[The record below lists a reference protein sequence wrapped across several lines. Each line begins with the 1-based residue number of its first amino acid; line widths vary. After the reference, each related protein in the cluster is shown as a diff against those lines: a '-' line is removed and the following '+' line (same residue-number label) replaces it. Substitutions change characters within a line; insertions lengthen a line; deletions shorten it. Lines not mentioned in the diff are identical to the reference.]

1 MYNGLSTKEVQD
13 RIFKGQVNG
22 HEKRI
27 SRTYKEIVRGN
38 TLTYFNLVNTILF
51 LLVFITGQFSNCL
64 FYVTIVVNACI
75 GIFQEIRSKKQLDKM
90 SIMVETHLLV
100 MRDGQWQKLPVSDIV
115 LDDLVQLEAGMQI
128 PADAKLL
135 EGYLEV
141 NESMLT
147 GESNTV
153 EKKAD
158 MDLYGGTII
167 TSGEGKAKII
177 AVGEDCFSQ
186 KILKDAKEYNPAKS
200 QLHEDLNKLLHIISI
215 AIIPVGIILFVV
227 QFTTIGLDWRNAIV
241 KTVAAVVGMI
251 PEGLVVLTSV
261 ALAISTIR
269 LLQKKVLVQD
279 LFSIEA
285 LARVDTIC
293 LDKTGT
299 LTKGTMKVTTFECLH
314 GTKEQYIR
322 DVMGSYLNND
332 DKSNATSDAL
342 KDYFK
347 TNRKYERTDV
357 LPFSS
362 DRKYAG
368 ASFGQEGSFYLGA
381 VQFLFPKGAPAVN
394 KKIGTYT
401 SRGERVIVL
410 AHSNETTV
418 NHESIPEDL
427 EPIAMIAIA
436 DILRD
441 NVQEIM
447 QYFTKQ
453 GVTQKVISGDDP
465 ATVSSLA
472 KQAGIAGA
480 EKYIDMAENTLPID
494 EIANTYTVFG
504 RVLPDQK
511 KELVTALQKAG
522 HIVAMTGDGVNDVPA
537 LKQADVSVA
546 MAAGSS
552 AAKDSANIVLLTND
566 FGLMPNIVAEGRRV
580 INNISRASSMYLVKT
595 VFSMLLSLYVI
606 VLQQAYPF
614 IPIHLSLI
622 SAFGVGIP
630 TFLLQMEPSFE
641 RAKGRFFVRAFRN
654 AIPSAVTVLLTAL
667 ICLLIQTHFELPNE
681 RYYAILVSLTAYIY
695 LYTLFKVYYPPTTLR
710 KIVISAMAIC
720 IVLAMFIGSDYLQI
734 QFAWMDLFVI
744 IPAIPL
750 LPITIAALSRV
761 YDAIMRFFSTL
772 AGAFHDARNSR

>member
-1 MYNGLSTKEVQD
+1 MYNGLNQKEVQE
-13 RIFKGQVNG
+13 RIEKGQVNG

-27 SRTYKEIVRGN
+27 SRTYKEIIRGN

-51 LLVFITGQFSNCL
+51 FLVVITGQFTNCL
-64 FYVTIVVNACI
+64 FYVTIIVNACI

-90 SIMVETHLLV
+90 SIMVETHLQV
-100 MRDGQWQKLPVSDIV
+100 KRDGKWMDLPVSEVV
-115 LDDLVQLEAGMQI
+115 LDDLVKLEAGMQI

-135 EGYLEV
+135 DGYLEV

-153 EKKAD
+153 EKKVDA
-158 MDLYGGTII
+158 DLYGGTII
-167 TSGEGKAKII
+167 TSGEAQAKIV

-200 QLHEDLNKLLHIISI
+200 QLHDDLEHLLHIISI
-215 AIIPVGIILFVV
+215 AIIPVGIILFLV
-227 QFTTIGLDWRNAIV
+227 QFTSIGLDWRNAIV

-299 LTKGTMKVTTFECLH
+299 LTKGTMRVTGMECLH
-314 GTKEQYIR
+314 GASEAYVR
-322 DVMGSYLNND
+322 DVMGSYLNNS

-342 KDYFK
+342 KQFFPV
-347 TNRKYERTDV
+347 NNKYTRTDV

-368 ASFGQEGSFYLGA
+368 ASFGKEGSFYLGA
-381 VQFLFPKGAPAVN
+381 AQFLFPKGAPAVN

-401 SRGERVIVL
+401 SKGERVVVF
-410 AHSNETTV
+410 AHSKETSI
-418 NHESIPEDL
+418 NHDHIPEDL

-447 QYFTKQ
+447 KYFTKQ
-453 GVTQKVISGDDP
+453 GVEQKVISGDDP

-472 KQAGIAGA
+472 KQAGIQGA
-480 EKYIDMAENTLPID
+480 DKYIDMAENTLPID
-494 EIANTYTVFG
+494 QIATEYTVFG

-511 KELVTALQKAG
+511 KQLVIALQKAG

-614 IPIHLSLI
+614 IPVHLSLI

-667 ICLLIQTHFELPNE
+667 ICLLIRTHFELPDE

-695 LYTLFKVYYPPTTLR
+695 LYTLFKVYYPPTVLR
-710 KIVISAMAIC
+710 KIVIVAMAVC
-720 IVLAMFIGSDYLQI
+720 IILAMLIGGSFLQI
-734 QFAWMDLFVI
+734 QFAWLDLLVI
-744 IPAIPL
+744 VPAIPL

-761 YDAIMRFFSTL
+761 YDWFMKFFASL
-772 AGAFHDARNSR
+772 AGAFHEARS